1 MQSNRK
7 LSCFHKTGRCAE
19 TTPCTVCLSL
29 TIDQL
34 VPVNQRSWP
43 PVQHVYGQ
51 NIGKHHESEKLQKKE
66 EQDLHLRLHRPQ
78 WAGEMFKFMTQSEKD
93 WSSVDCYQPVLSEN
107 NMQSGVCSDLHAPLN
122 ADSDLA
128 NLYLWR
134 TTEAIRE
141 EESAI
146 SDAVLSLFFSYHGNA
161 EEEQHHYSQ
170 YWLISW
176 GTEKSH
182 YTNMITQRRKF
193 D

>member
-1 MQSNRK
+1 MCRDNA
-7 LSCFHKTGRCAE
+7 LH
-19 TTPCTVCLSL
+19 CLSVS
-29 TIDQL
+29 DY
-34 VPVNQRSWP
+34 RSTCSSESKVMTSCTTCVRSEYRKTSWVWETP
-43 PVQHVYGQ
+43 KKKRTRSTSETPQTSVSRWNVQVHDTVR
-51 NIGKHHESEKLQKKE
+51 K
-66 EQDLHLRLHRPQ
+66 RLKQCGLLPACSL
-78 WAGEMFKFMTQSEKD
+78 WK
-93 WSSVDCYQPVLSEN
+93 
-107 NMQSGVCSDLHAPLN
+107 NMQSCVCSDLHAPLN

-128 NLYLWR
+128 KLYLWR

-182 YTNMITQRRKF
+182 YTNMITQRRKC

>member
-1 MQSNRK
+1 MCRDNA
-7 LSCFHKTGRCAE
+7 LH
-19 TTPCTVCLSL
+19 CLSVS
-29 TIDQL
+29 DY
-34 VPVNQRSWP
+34 RSTCSS
-43 PVQHVYGQ
+43 
-51 NIGKHHESEKLQKKE
+51 ESKVMTSCTTCVRSEYRKTSRVRETPKKK

-78 WAGEMFKFMTQSEKD
+78 LAGEMFKFMTQSEKD
-93 WSSVDCYQPVLSEN
+93 WSSVDQPVLSEN
-107 NMQSGVCSDLHAPLN
+107 NMQSCVCSDLHAPLN

-182 YTNMITQRRKF
+182 YTNMITQRRKC

>member
-1 MQSNRK
+1 MCRDNA
-7 LSCFHKTGRCAE
+7 LH
-19 TTPCTVCLSL
+19 CLSVS
-29 TIDQL
+29 DY
-34 VPVNQRSWP
+34 RSTCSS
-43 PVQHVYGQ
+43 
-51 NIGKHHESEKLQKKE
+51 ESKVMTSCTTCVRSEYRKTSRVRETPKKK

-107 NMQSGVCSDLHAPLN
+107 NMQSCVCSDLHAPLN

-182 YTNMITQRRKF
+182 YTNMITQRRKC

>member
-1 MQSNRK
+1 M
-7 LSCFHKTGRCAE
+7 
-19 TTPCTVCLSL
+19 
-29 TIDQL
+29 
-34 VPVNQRSWP
+34 
-43 PVQHVYGQ
+43 
-51 NIGKHHESEKLQKKE
+51 
-66 EQDLHLRLHRPQ
+66 
-78 WAGEMFKFMTQSEKD
+78 
-93 WSSVDCYQPVLSEN
+93 DCYQPVLSEN

-170 YWLISW
+170 Y
-176 GTEKSH
+176 
-182 YTNMITQRRKF
+182 
-193 D
+193 

>member
-1 MQSNRK
+1 MCRDNALHC
-7 LSCFHKTGRCAE
+7 LSVSDYRSTCSSESKVMTSC
-19 TTPCTVCLSL
+19 TTYNMCTVRIQENITSPRNSKKKRTRSPSETPQTSVSRWNVQVHDTVRKRLKQCGPACSL
-29 TIDQL
+29 
-34 VPVNQRSWP
+34 WK
-43 PVQHVYGQ
+43 QHA
-51 NIGKHHESEKLQKKE
+51 K
-66 EQDLHLRLHRPQ
+66 LRL
-78 WAGEMFKFMTQSEKD
+78 F
-93 WSSVDCYQPVLSEN
+93 WSTCYIHVHTSTYI
-107 NMQSGVCSDLHAPLN
+107 HLN

-182 YTNMITQRRKF
+182 YTNMITQRRKC